1 MTPIDLSTILAP
13 VIGQVSKVIV
23 NKLKESP
30 WFNML
35 NKSDGKLRK
44 HAMVFIVVST
54 LSLTVAYLNGSLN
67 GDMLSDVILMMVNIF
82 LGHGTAVTSHEL
94 TSE

>member
-1 MTPIDLSTILAP
+1 MSTILAP
-13 VIGQVSKVIV
+13 IIGEASKRIV
-23 NKLKESP
+23 NKLKDSP

-44 HAMVFIVVST
+44 HVAVFIVVSV
-54 LSLTVAYLNGSLN
+54 LSLTAAFFSGSLN
-67 GDMLSDVILMMVNIF
+67 GDMLSDVILVMINIF